1 VLRDVSA
8 RDLSTTVLGQHV
20 SMPVLVGPTA
30 FHGLAHPDGE
40 TATARAAGRADTIMV
55 MSTMSNT
62 AVEDVAAA
70 ATGPLWFQLYMYRD
84 RATTQELVRRVEAA
98 GFRALMLTVDAPVLG
113 RRERD
118 VRNRFQL
125 PDGLQVRNL
134 TAAGMSD
141 LPVVAESGL
150 AAYFASLLDPSISW
164 KDLDWLRSVTDL
176 PLLVKGIVRG
186 DDAARAVEAGVA
198 GIVVSNHGGRQLDT
212 APATIDVLPEVVDAV
227 GNRTEVLLDGGIRRG
242 TDVVKALALGARAVL
257 LGRPI
262 LWGLAVGGEV
272 GVARVLELM
281 RAELDGALA
290 LCGCPTIHD
299 VSADLIRR

>member
-1 VLRDVSA
+1 
-8 RDLSTTVLGQHV
+8 
-20 SMPVLVGPTA
+20 
-30 FHGLAHPDGE
+30 
-40 TATARAAGRADTIMV
+40 
-55 MSTMSNT
+55 
-62 AVEDVAAA
+62 
-70 ATGPLWFQLYMYRD
+70 MYRD
-84 RATTQELVRRVEAA
+84 RVATADLVRRVEAA
-98 GFRALMLTVDAPVLG
+98 GFSALMLTVDAPVLG

-125 PDGLQVRNL
+125 PEGLGVRNL

-141 LPVVAESGL
+141 LPEVADSGL
-150 AAYFASLLDPSISW
+150 AAYFASLLDPSIGW
-164 KDLDWLRSVTDL
+164 KDLDWLRSITSL

-186 DDAARAVEAGVA
+186 DDAARAAEAGVA

-227 GNRTEVLLDGGIRRG
+227 GDRVEILVDGGIRRG

-262 LWGLAVGGEV
+262 LWGLAVGGEA
-272 GVARVLELM
+272 GVSRVLELL

-290 LCGCPTIHD
+290 LCGCSSVHD
-299 VSADLIRR
+299 VSADLVR